1 MKFTVKPHTQR
12 KIRKAFIAP
21 SRRLLAHITAGAI
34 VIFARGITAVRG
46 VWKGVAPAPTRR
58 VYFANHTSN
67 ADFILL
73 WAAIPAQY
81 RRHTRPVAAADYWLK
96 STFRAFIGRD
106 VVRGVLIDR
115 NPETRTQDPVSQM
128 AEATDAGASL
138 IIFPEGLRNMTDAP
152 LLPFKTG
159 LFHLATT
166 RPELELVPVWIENL
180 NRVMPKGE
188 IIPVPFLCTVTFG
201 APLEYNTD
209 KARFL
214 QAAYDAVLALKPDTG
229 DG

>member
-1 MKFTVKPHTQR
+1 M
-12 KIRKAFIAP
+12 
-21 SRRLLAHITAGAI
+21 RRLAAHIVAGAI
-34 VIFARGITAVRG
+34 VIFARALTAVRG

-73 WAAIPAQY
+73 WAAIPPQY
-81 RRHTRPVAAADYWLK
+81 RRHTRPVAAADYWFK
-96 STFRAFIGRD
+96 NKFRTFIGRD

-115 NPETRTQDPVSQM
+115 NPETRSEDPVTQM
-128 AEATDAGASL
+128 AEATDAGDSL
-138 IIFPEGLRNMTDAP
+138 IIFPEGLRNMTGEN

-159 LFHLATT
+159 LFHLATA

-201 APLEYNTD
+201 EPLAYNPD
-209 KARFL
+209 KTRFL

>member
-1 MKFTVKPHTQR
+1 M
-12 KIRKAFIAP
+12 
-21 SRRLLAHITAGAI
+21 RRLFAHITAGAI
-34 VIFARGITAVRG
+34 VVFARAITAVRG
-46 VWKGVAPAPTRR
+46 VWTGVAPAPTRR

-73 WAAIPAQY
+73 WAAIPPQY

-96 STFRAFIGRD
+96 NALRTFIGRD
-106 VVRGVLIDR
+106 VVRGVLIERAPEAR
-115 NPETRTQDPVSQM
+115 NQDPVAQM
-128 AEATDAGASL
+128 TEATDAGDSL
-138 IIFPEGLRNMTDAP
+138 IIFPEGQRNMTGED

-159 LFHLATT
+159 LFHLASA
-166 RPELELVPVWIENL
+166 RPDLELVPVWIENL

-201 APLEYNTD
+201 APIAYSD
-209 KARFL
+209 HKAAFL
-214 QAAYDAVLALKPDTG
+214 QAAYDAVLALKPETG

>member
-1 MKFTVKPHTQR
+1 M
-12 KIRKAFIAP
+12 IAALK
-21 SRRLLAHITAGAI
+21 RLLAHIVAGAI

-73 WAAIPAQY
+73 WAAIPPQY

-96 STFRAFIGRD
+96 SKFRTFIGRD

-115 NPETRTQDPVSQM
+115 NPETRSKDPVTQM
-128 AEATDAGASL
+128 AEASDEGASL
-138 IIFPEGLRNMTDAP
+138 IIFPEGLRNMTGED

-159 LFHLATT
+159 LFHLATA

-201 APLEYNTD
+201 APLAYHAD
-209 KARFL
+209 KTQFL
-214 QAAYDAVLALKPDTG
+214 QSAYDAVLALKPDTG

>member
-1 MKFTVKPHTQR
+1 M
-12 KIRKAFIAP
+12 
-21 SRRLLAHITAGAI
+21 RRLLAHFVAGAI
-34 VIFARGITAVRG
+34 VIFARAITAVRG

-73 WAAIPAQY
+73 WAAVPAQY

-96 STFRAFIGRD
+96 NKFRTFIGRD

-115 NPETRTQDPVSQM
+115 NPDTRTQDPVTQM

-138 IIFPEGLRNMTDAP
+138 ILFPEGLRNMTGEA

-159 LFHLATT
+159 LFHLATL

-201 APLEYNTD
+201 APLAYDDNRE
-209 KARFL
+209 RFL
-214 QAAYDAVLALKPDTG
+214 QAAFDAVLALKPDTG

>member
-1 MKFTVKPHTQR
+1 M
-12 KIRKAFIAP
+12 
-21 SRRLLAHITAGAI
+21 RRLLAHIMAGAI
-34 VIFARGITAVRG
+34 VIFARTITAVRG

-67 ADFILL
+67 GDFILL
-73 WAAIPAQY
+73 WAAIPPQY

-96 STFRAFIGRD
+96 NKWRAFIGRD

-115 NPETRTQDPVSQM
+115 NPETRTADPVSQM

-138 IIFPEGLRNMTDAP
+138 IIFPEGLRNMTGEA

-159 LFHLATT
+159 LYHLATQ

-188 IIPVPFLCTVTFG
+188 IIPVPILCTVTFG
-201 APLEYNTD
+201 APLPYDAD
-209 KARFL
+209 KTRFL

-229 DG
+229 DS